1 MFSERISL
9 YVLTSI
15 WVLLKSLFFLI
26 IMLKFLF
33 YCILLCC
40 RKYIYYSTVMLIF
53 LLTLFFK
60 TFHPRMIQNLAGS
73 QSLLRFFFENSRK
86 QRKSFLWSLF
96 CTLLEIRLTLYN
108 LFVKLTHISS
118 LKWNSSIEHCV

>member
-1 MFSERISL
+1 MLSEWISW
-9 YVLTSI
+9 YVLASI
-15 WVLLKSLFFLI
+15 WVLLKSFFFLI

-60 TFHPRMIQNLAGS
+60 TFHPRMIQNLAGC

-86 QRKSFLWSLF
+86 QWKSFLWSLF
-96 CTLLEIRLTLYN
+96 CALLEIRFTLYN